1 MSHTYTTTLEWE
13 PTDCDVFMVPVEVRL
28 EDWAEFVPATRCQ
41 PSEGGWGSARVFAT
55 VGGLEVELPE
65 SHCDHAWLVECAMQD
80 AWKEDDGDHAYECR
94 RYEAAL

>member
-13 PTDCDVFMVPVEVRL
+13 PSDGDVFMVPVEVRL

-94 RYEAAL
+94 RDEAAL